1 MQLSG
6 PSTSPLLAQ
15 VMFERASGE
24 SYLFIVHRATFVQ
37 YRLHLRAVAEAA
49 AQVVGGCRGRRL
61 EGCG

>member
-6 PSTSPLLAQ
+6 PSTSPLLLAQ

-49 AQVVGGCRGRRL
+49 AQVVGGCRGGRL
-61 EGCG
+61 VG